1 MSESPS
7 SKREKKRLT
16 STKASRRKPVEE
28 VKEVDKQSINTR
40 KKKEELDS
48 QESFSMTYSE
58 EEFKDPKKKCQIS

>member
-28 VKEVDKQSINTR
+28 VKESDKQSINTR

-48 QESFSMTYSE
+48 QESFSITYSE

>member
-16 STKASRRKPVEE
+16 STKVSRRKPVEE
-28 VKEVDKQSINTR
+28 VKELDKQSLNTR
-40 KKKEELDS
+40 RKKEELDS

-58 EEFKDPKKKCQIS
+58 EEIRDPKKKCQIS